1 MKGMCS
7 ASYMHRD
14 VHYIKSAN
22 KLIIFNNNGGSARS
36 CDMHV
41 MSYAVESALLIQ
53 FPLFVAV
60 TEHTK

>member
-1 MKGMCS
+1 VPVTFIVM
-7 ASYMHRD
+7 RTTL
-14 VHYIKSAN
+14 SAN
-22 KLIIFNNNGGSARS
+22 KLIRFDNNGGSARS

-41 MSYAVESALLIQ
+41 TSFAVESALLIQ